1 MSSASNFPGPQL
13 LRTARTVRSS
23 TPSKFATDER
33 SGESDGDVI
42 EVHFPSAEPPHEVSR
57 QGVNIDL
64 QPHGERGPGTY
75 PWADSTETFAL
86 DRFMKSERIAPE
98 RLVSEGVESEGL
110 STLSNHS
117 LCVPLNRIVALT
129 MLFRGIGLLRGHG
142 KRPRD
147 RYRSD

>member
-1 MSSASNFPGPQL
+1 LNSNRSERAL
-13 LRTARTVRSS
+13 LVE
-23 TPSKFATDER
+23 K
-33 SGESDGDVI
+33 SGHADDAIESEQRESDGDVI